1 MMLDL
6 RKVILSKSY
15 LDEFDSTVMNLS
27 NLNVSLHENLATKLW
42 CSLPKDSKHYI
53 LGRRRLLLLRR
64 LRVPCNKESYFGK
77 QLTKNNDL
85 TQRRGPCCL
94 GRSKGNSGG
103 NKSNHAKSKS

>member
-42 CSLPKDSKHYI
+42 CSLPKDSKHFRETEVI
-53 LGRRRLLLLRR
+53 T
-64 LRVPCNKESYFGK
+64 
-77 QLTKNNDL
+77 LTE
-85 TQRRGPCCL
+85 
-94 GRSKGNSGG
+94 
-103 NKSNHAKSKS
+103 AKSAL